1 LDFIFPVD
9 FTQAP
14 RTYINATSTN
24 LFTWNNYIHDIFY
37 QYGFDETSGNF
48 QENNFGR
55 GGLGN
60 DAVQANAQ
68 DGAGTNNAN
77 FATPADGQR
86 PRMRMYVWTTA
97 TPNRDGDLEQG
108 IVIHEYAHGI
118 SNRLTGGPQN
128 VNCLGSGE
136 AGGMGEGWGDF
147 FATALRQRS
156 TYTRNDTFPMGAYS
170 ANNPIGI
177 RKFPYSTNLTVNP
190 ETYAYVSRSGYE
202 GVHAKGEVWAGIL
215 WETYWNYVEEYGF
228 SPNWYQGTGGNNRIL
243 RNVVDGLK
251 LQPCTPNFVSARDA
265 ILLAETYNNGG
276 HGTCLLWKGFA
287 KRGLGTG
294 ARSGVTPVVEDFKIP
309 VECQ

>member
-1 LDFIFPVD
+1 M
-9 FTQAP
+9 
-14 RTYINATSTN
+14 
-24 LFTWNNYIHDIFY
+24 WNNYIHDIFY
-37 QYGFDETSGNF
+37 QYGFDEPSGNF

-55 GGLGN
+55 GGAQN

-77 FATPADGQR
+77 FATPVDGQR

-108 IVIHEYAHGI
+108 IIIHEYAHGI

-147 FATALRQRS
+147 FATLLRQRS
-156 TYTRNDTFPMGAYS
+156 TYTRRDNFPMGAYS
-170 ANNPIGI
+170 ANNPVGI
-177 RKFPYSTNLTVNP
+177 RKFVYSTNMTTNP
-190 ETYAYVSRSGYE
+190 ETYGFVNNAGYE

-215 WETYWNYVEEYGF
+215 LETYWNFVEHYGF
-228 SPNWYQGTGGNNRIL
+228 STNWYQGTGGNNRIL
-243 RNVVDGLK
+243 RNVVDGMK

-265 ILLAETYNNGG
+265 IILANSRNYGG
-276 HGTCLLWKGFA
+276 DQTCLLWKGFA

-294 ARSGVTPVVEDFKIP
+294 AIGTGSGVTRVTEDFKIP